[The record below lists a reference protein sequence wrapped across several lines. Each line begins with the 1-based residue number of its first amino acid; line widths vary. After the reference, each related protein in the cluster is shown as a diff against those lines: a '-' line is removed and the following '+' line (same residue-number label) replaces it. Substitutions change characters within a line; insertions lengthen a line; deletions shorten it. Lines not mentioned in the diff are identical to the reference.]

1 MAVSFS
7 TSNPQALLEA
17 FKKRILQEEAK
28 DKITT
33 WELNR
38 QGNFTH
44 KAPQVA
50 GQAWMCPEIGSDF
63 LCFYIR
69 APKDTPINRYI
80 YSYYHGHLT
89 ETFINHFPT
98 LFSKASST
106 PNAAGSDNIPGK
118 YNS

>member
-7 TSNPQALLEA
+7 TSNPKALLEA
-17 FKKRILQEEAK
+17 FKNHVNQENLK

-33 WELNR
+33 WEENR

-50 GQAWMCPEIGSDF
+50 GQAWMCPEIEEGI
-63 LCFYIR
+63 LNFYIR
-69 APKDTPINRYI
+69 AQKGVPINRYI

-89 ETFINHFPT
+89 ETFVNHFPT
-98 LFSKASST
+98 LFTKASST
-106 PNAAGSDNIPGK
+106 ANAIKGDNIPGN
-118 YNS
+118 YSN